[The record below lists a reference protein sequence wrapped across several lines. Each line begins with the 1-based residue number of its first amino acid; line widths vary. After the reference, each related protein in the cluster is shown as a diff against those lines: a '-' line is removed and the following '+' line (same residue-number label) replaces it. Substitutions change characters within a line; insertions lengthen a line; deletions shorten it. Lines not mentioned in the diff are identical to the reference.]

1 MNQKDTHGR
10 AERWLV
16 LLDFRVARLKF
27 CRHRGESRPR
37 GPTAAAGHDGPPRQR
52 ASRCERTLSEPSSAT
67 SGPKKYMCSKMQR
80 KNLGISDSLPA
91 GSDP

>member
-67 SGPKKYMCSKMQR
+67 SGPKKVHVFQNAAKEFR
-80 KNLGISDSLPA
+80 NLRLTTRRI
-91 GSDP
+91 